1 MKKYFIDE
9 AKTFAINTPVDAR
22 VELMG
27 WEEIPIVYID
37 NFYKNPNM
45 VRNLAIKSPPTSDP
59 RILGGVTGS
68 RVASFFDFQHIYPVW
83 VEIAQGVFGLKK
95 EEEDKFEASMFST
108 PFSVN
113 VTQSKDRPDLP
124 HIDLPDITSRGWA
137 GLIYLN
143 KGDECKGGTGFY
155 TYKGHQVNPKQDGLW
170 DKDYVC
176 DSIGP
181 WELMHLAEM
190 KFNRMIM
197 YPSNVLH
204 GAYDKPEF
212 FEEDIFRLVQSFFI
226 PVADL
231 L

>member
-124 HIDLPDITSRGWA
+124 HIDLPDVTSRGWA

-197 YPSNVLH
+197 YPATVMH
-204 GAYDKPEF
+204 TPYDKPGF
-212 FEEDIFRLVQSFFI
+212 FEGDDYRLVQVFFL
-226 PVADL
+226 PVI
-231 L
+231 

>member
-27 WEEIPIVYID
+27 LEEIPIVYID

-45 VRNLAIKSPPTSDP
+45 VRNLALKLPPTSDP

-68 RVASFFDFQHIYPVW
+68 RVASFFDFQHIYPIW
-83 VEIAQGVFGLKK
+83 VEIAQNVFGLKK
-95 EEEDKFEASMFST
+95 EEQEKFEASMFST

-124 HIDLPDITSRGWA
+124 HIDLPDVTSRGWA

-143 KGDECKGGTGFY
+143 KGDECNGGTGFY

-197 YPSNVLH
+197 YPATVMH
-204 GAYDKPEF
+204 TPYDKPGF
-212 FEEDIFRLVQSFFI
+212 FEGDDYRLVQVFFL
-226 PVADL
+226 PVI
-231 L
+231 

>member
-45 VRNLAIKSPPTSDP
+45 VRNLALKSPPTSDP

-68 RVASFFDFQHIYPVW
+68 RVASFFDFHHIYPIW
-83 VEIAQGVFGLKK
+83 VEIAQNVFGLKK
-95 EEEDKFEASMFST
+95 EEQEKFEASMFST

-124 HIDLPDITSRGWA
+124 HIDLPDVTSRGWA

-197 YPSNVLH
+197 YPATVMH
-204 GAYDKPEF
+204 TPYDKPGF
-212 FEEDIFRLVQSFFI
+212 FEGDDYRLVQVFFL
-226 PVADL
+226 PVI
-231 L
+231 

>member
-45 VRNLAIKSPPTSDP
+45 VRNLALKLPPTSDQ

-68 RVASFFDFQHIYPVW
+68 RVASFFDFQHIYPIW
-83 VEIAQGVFGLKK
+83 VEIAQNVFGLKK
-95 EEEDKFEASMFST
+95 EEEEKFEASMFST

-113 VTQSKDRPDLP
+113 VTQSKDRPDLR
-124 HIDLPDITSRGWA
+124 HIDLPDVTSRGWA

-197 YPSNVLH
+197 YPATVLH
-204 GAYDKPEF
+204 APYDKPGF
-212 FEEDIFRLVQSFFI
+212 FEGDTYRLTQVFFL
-226 PVADL
+226 PVI
-231 L
+231 

>member
-1 MKKYFIDE
+1 MKKNFIDE

-45 VRNLAIKSPPTSDP
+45 VRNLALKSPPTSDP

-68 RVASFFDFQHIYPVW
+68 RVASFFDFQHIYPIW
-83 VEIAQGVFGLKK
+83 VEIAQNVFGLKK
-95 EEEDKFEASMFST
+95 EEQEKFEASMFST

-124 HIDLPDITSRGWA
+124 HIDLPDVTSRGWA

-197 YPSNVLH
+197 YPATVMH
-204 GAYDKPEF
+204 TPYDKPGF
-212 FEEDIFRLVQSFFI
+212 FEGDDYRLVQVFFL
-226 PVADL
+226 PVI
-231 L
+231 

>member
-68 RVASFFDFQHIYPVW
+68 RVASFFDFQHIYPIW

-197 YPSNVLH
+197 YPATVMH
-204 GAYDKPEF
+204 TPYDKPGF
-212 FEEDIFRLVQSFFI
+212 FEGDDYRLVQVFFL
-226 PVADL
+226 PVI
-231 L
+231 

>member
-197 YPSNVLH
+197 YPATVMH
-204 GAYDKPEF
+204 TPYDKPGF
-212 FEEDIFRLVQSFFI
+212 FEGDDYRLVQVFFL
-226 PVADL
+226 PVI
-231 L
+231 

>member
-9 AKTFAINTPVDAR
+9 AETFAINTPVDAR

-45 VRNLAIKSPPTSDP
+45 VRNLAIKLPPTSDP

-197 YPSNVLH
+197 YPATVMH
-204 GAYDKPEF
+204 TPYDKPGF
-212 FEEDIFRLVQSFFI
+212 FEGDDYRLVQVFFL
-226 PVADL
+226 PVI
-231 L
+231 

>member
-9 AKTFAINTPVDAR
+9 ATTFAINTPVDAR
-22 VELMG
+22 VVLMG
-27 WEEIPIVYID
+27 WEDIPIVYID

-45 VRNLAIKSPPTSDP
+45 VRNLAIKLPPTSDP

-197 YPSNVLH
+197 YPATVMH
-204 GAYDKPEF
+204 TPYDKPGF
-212 FEEDIFRLVQSFFI
+212 FEGDDYRLVQVFFL
-226 PVADL
+226 PVI
-231 L
+231 

>member
-45 VRNLAIKSPPTSDP
+45 VRNLALKLPPTADP

-83 VEIAQGVFGLKK
+83 VEIAQNVFGLKK
-95 EEEDKFEASMFST
+95 EEEEKFEASMFST

-124 HIDLPDITSRGWA
+124 HIDLPDVTSRGWA

-181 WELMHLAEM
+181 WAKMHLAEM
-190 KFNRMIM
+190 KYNRMIM
-197 YPSNVLH
+197 YPATVLH
-204 GAYDKPEF
+204 APYDKPGF
-212 FEEDIFRLVQSFFI
+212 FEGDTYRLTQVFFL
-226 PVADL
+226 PVI
-231 L
+231 

>member
-45 VRNLAIKSPPTSDP
+45 VRNLALKSPPTSDP
-59 RILGGVTGS
+59 RILRGVTGS
-68 RVASFFDFQHIYPVW
+68 RVASFFDFQHIYPIW
-83 VEIAQGVFGLKK
+83 VEIAQNVFGLKK
-95 EEEDKFEASMFST
+95 EEEEKFEASMFST

-124 HIDLPDITSRGWA
+124 HIDLPDVTSRGWA

-197 YPSNVLH
+197 YPATVMH
-204 GAYDKPEF
+204 TPYDKPGF
-212 FEEDIFRLVQSFFI
+212 FEGDDYRLVQVFFL
-226 PVADL
+226 PVI
-231 L
+231 

>member
-9 AKTFAINTPVDAR
+9 TETFAINTPVDAR

-45 VRNLAIKSPPTSDP
+45 VRNLALKSPPTSDP

-68 RVASFFDFQHIYPVW
+68 RVASFFDFQHIYPIW
-83 VEIAQGVFGLKK
+83 VEIAQNVFGLKK
-95 EEEDKFEASMFST
+95 EEQEKFEASMFST

-124 HIDLPDITSRGWA
+124 HIDLPDVTSRGWA

-197 YPSNVLH
+197 YPATVMH
-204 GAYDKPEF
+204 TPYDKPGF
-212 FEEDIFRLVQSFFI
+212 FEGDDYRLVQVFFL
-226 PVADL
+226 PVI
-231 L
+231 

>member
-45 VRNLAIKSPPTSDP
+45 VRNLALKLPPTSDP

-68 RVASFFDFQHIYPVW
+68 RVASFFDFQHIYPIW
-83 VEIAQGVFGLKK
+83 VEIAQNVFGLKK
-95 EEEDKFEASMFST
+95 EEEEKFEASMFST

-113 VTQSKDRPDLP
+113 VTQSKDSPDLP
-124 HIDLPDITSRGWA
+124 HIDLPDVTSRGWA

-197 YPSNVLH
+197 YPATVMH
-204 GAYDKPEF
+204 TPYDKPGF
-212 FEEDIFRLVQSFFI
+212 FEGDDYRLVQVFFL
-226 PVADL
+226 PVI
-231 L
+231 

>member
-45 VRNLAIKSPPTSDP
+45 VRNLALKLPPTSDP

-68 RVASFFDFQHIYPVW
+68 RVASFFDFQHIYPIW
-83 VEIAQGVFGLKK
+83 VEIAQNVFGLKK
-95 EEEDKFEASMFST
+95 EEQEKFEASMFST

-124 HIDLPDITSRGWA
+124 HIDLPDVTSRGWA

-143 KGDECKGGTGFY
+143 KDDECKGGTGFY

-190 KFNRMIM
+190 KLNRMIM
-197 YPSNVLH
+197 YPATVMH
-204 GAYDKPEF
+204 TPYDKPGF
-212 FEEDIFRLVQSFFI
+212 FEGDDYRLVQVFFL
-226 PVADL
+226 PVI
-231 L
+231 

>member
-1 MKKYFIDE
+1 MKKYFINE
-9 AKTFAINTPVDAR
+9 EETFAISDELGAR

-27 WEEIPIVYID
+27 WQEFPIVYID
-37 NFYKNPNM
+37 NFYKNPDK
-45 VRNLAIKSPPTSDP
+45 VRNLALRCPGTNNP
-59 RILGGVTGS
+59 RICGGVPGV
-68 RVASFFDFQHIYPVW
+68 RVDMNMNLDHMHDVWKQIAKNVYALSMKEDPQFDQACLQV
-83 VEIAQGVFGLKK
+83 
-95 EEEDKFEASMFST
+95 

-124 HIDLPDITSRGWA
+124 HIDLPDVTSRGWA

-197 YPSNVLH
+197 YPATVMH
-204 GAYDKPEF
+204 TPYDKPGF
-212 FEEDIFRLVQSFFI
+212 FEGDDYRLVQVFFL
-226 PVADL
+226 PVI
-231 L
+231 

>member
-27 WEEIPIVYID
+27 WEEIPIVYSD

-45 VRNLAIKSPPTSDP
+45 VRNLAIKLPPTSDP

-197 YPSNVLH
+197 YPATVMH
-204 GAYDKPEF
+204 TPYDKPGF
-212 FEEDIFRLVQSFFI
+212 FEGDDYRLVQVFFL
-226 PVADL
+226 PVI
-231 L
+231 